1 MQRRTGI
8 QVLLLQMVL
17 GSIAGPIG
25 GDGIYQDQYPTVSLG
40 SQTFT
45 MDAQSGAYTFGYDTG
60 VDEHQS
66 YRVETRSPDGTVT
79 GRYGYI
85 DPMGVL
91 RVVDY
96 VADHRGF
103 RPILTTRYPVTST
116 SVIGPIP
123 SPIITEESRL
133 KTKRIPIVKD
143 LVTASL
149 VNQFRLTDLSVFDL
163 FEDNS
168 SSF

>member
-1 MQRRTGI
+1 
-8 QVLLLQMVL
+8 MVL

-60 VDEHQS
+60 KSEVSFERAGFSDFFLGREGVDEHQS

-103 RPILTTRYPVTST
+103 R
-116 SVIGPIP
+116 
-123 SPIITEESRL
+123 
-133 KTKRIPIVKD
+133 
-143 LVTASL
+143 
-149 VNQFRLTDLSVFDL
+149 
-163 FEDNS
+163 
-168 SSF
+168 